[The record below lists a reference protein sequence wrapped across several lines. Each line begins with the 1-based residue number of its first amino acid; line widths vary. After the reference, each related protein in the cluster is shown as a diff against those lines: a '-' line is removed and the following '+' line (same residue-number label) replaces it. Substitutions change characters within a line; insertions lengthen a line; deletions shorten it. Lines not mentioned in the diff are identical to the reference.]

1 MHLVIRRL
9 SQEVRT
15 MDKTKKV
22 KELIVRMEICL
33 EGEFIT
39 FSDSDI
45 NTWIKDLE
53 EIRNDS
59 RSVVWY
65 I

>member
-33 EGEFIT
+33 EDEFIT

-59 RSVVWY
+59 RSVV
-65 I
+65 

>member
-1 MHLVIRRL
+1 
-9 SQEVRT
+9 

-33 EGEFIT
+33 EDEFIT

-59 RSVVWY
+59 RSEY
-65 I
+65 GK